1 MKTAEQLRDELCE
14 VYDSLKTGTLSPTT
28 AREMVK
34 STTTQIGLAKVQLE
48 YCAMRNVKP
57 EIKFLDCN

>member
-1 MKTAEQLRDELCE
+1 MKNAEQLREEMCE
-14 VYDSLKTGTLSPTT
+14 VYDKLKSGDLAPTT

-34 STTTQIGLAKVQLE
+34 TTTAQIGLAKVQLE

-57 EIKFLDCN
+57 EIKFLDCK